1 MLSPMINA
9 NFKCSFCFVEGLLL
23 VLDVSSLIS
32 SHFVL
37 FDGFSLIVFEVSLWV
52 SIFFSIFCVLLHCIV
67 FSAVLL
73 DGIVSYVFWLPVQ
86 YYVLRYFISILFF
99 SFNSSQP
106 RFSFF
111 RSVYFCVNSCVE
123 IRLEMS

>member
-86 YYVLRYFISILFF
+86 YYVLRF
-99 SFNSSQP
+99 SSQSCFFHLTLHSQDLA
-106 RFSFF
+106 FSEAFTF
-111 RSVYFCVNSCVE
+111 ALIVALRSD
-123 IRLEMS
+123 